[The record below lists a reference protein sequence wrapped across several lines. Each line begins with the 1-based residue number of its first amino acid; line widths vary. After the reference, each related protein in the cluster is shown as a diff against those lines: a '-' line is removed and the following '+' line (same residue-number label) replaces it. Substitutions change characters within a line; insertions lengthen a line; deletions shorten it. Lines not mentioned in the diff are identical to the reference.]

1 MLQFGSME
9 TSEKTTEINTLSD
22 LTVLIE
28 NLSSGKV
35 TIVSPTTRDERKLG
49 FDELIEDL
57 PPGRLL
63 ALQFKRPLSM
73 RRPNCVRFLVNTV
86 QMQALLGNFL
96 PRQVYY
102 VFVPYPINSDVI
114 QNRRSLLKDAIG
126 VDVYN
131 FPNARKISKGSRTVR
146 YCKAGSSYSL
156 VITDPRTYEKIETGE
171 SLESLARKFS
181 GRQIGMRLP
190 LTKQRK
196 EAIEGKRQPQKMF
209 YLHLALE

>member
-1 MLQFGSME
+1 MLQFGLTE
-9 TSEKTTEINTLSD
+9 TSEKTIEVNTLSD
-22 LTVLIE
+22 LTILIQS
-28 NLSSGKV
+28 LSGRKV
-35 TIVSPTTRDERKLG
+35 TIVSPTSRDERKLG
-49 FDELIEDL
+49 FDDLIEGL

-63 ALQFKRPLSM
+63 AFQFKRPLSM
-73 RRPNCVRFLVNTV
+73 RRPNCARFLVDTD
-86 QMQALLGNFL
+86 QMRALLDNFL

-102 VFVPYPINSDVI
+102 VFVPYPMNSAI
-114 QNRRSLLKDAIG
+114 IRNRRSLLQDAVG

-146 YCKAGSSYSL
+146 YCRARSSYSL

-196 EAIEGKRQPQKMF
+196 EAIERKRQPQKMF